1 MIHPIADLWR
11 RIAGRPSFAKIND
24 VIFQA
29 AIHSMGIMNADR
41 FSGEENFIRKML
53 PSLIKSNNPTLLDV
67 GAYEGNYSELLSGSF
82 TTGKIYSFEPNPKTF
97 IRLMSNL
104 RSNATGIN
112 KAVGA
117 SRGFLDLYDHA
128 DSESSEH
135 ASLHEGVISSIHGSV
150 ASSVKVEVTTIDEFS
165 QEHNIVHIDFLK
177 IDAEGHELQVLKG
190 AEKMIKNNSIGI
202 IQIEFNEMNVV
213 SRVFFR
219 DFVNLLVE
227 YIPFRLLPY
236 GAMRLKSNPLRSEIF
251 AFQNLVFINKK
262 ISVDFNMKLS

>member
-67 GAYEGNYSELLSGSF
+67 GAYEGNYSELLSCSF

-97 IRLMSNL
+97 IRLMNNL
-104 RSNATGIN
+104 RNNATGIN

-117 SRGFLDLYDHA
+117 RRGFLDLYDHA
-128 DSESSEH
+128 DSEGSEH

-165 QEHNIVHIDFLK
+165 QEHNIDHIDFLK
-177 IDAEGHELQVLKG
+177 VDAEGHELQVLKG

-202 IQIEFNEMNVV
+202 IQIEFNEMNVI

-219 DFVNLLVE
+219 DFVSLLAE

-236 GAMRLKSNPLRSEIF
+236 GAMRLKKNPLRSEIF

-262 ISVDFNMKLS
+262 ISVDFNMMLS